1 MYHITYKLPGY
12 PSLQVE
18 RFSELTAAEVRY
30 DELAGNTDVFEL
42 SQPFVPDIAAPAAV
56 VVTVHTEI
64 EIPLE
69 APSEPSES

>member
-18 RFSELTAAEVRY
+18 RFGELSAAGARY
-30 DELAGNTDVFEL
+30 DELASNIDVFEL
-42 SQPFVPDIAAPAAV
+42 SQPFIPDTAAPAAE
-56 VVTVHTEI
+56 VVTVHTEV

-69 APSEPSES
+69 APAEPSES

>member
-18 RFSELTAAEVRY
+18 RFGELSAAEARY

-42 SQPFVPDIAAPAAV
+42 SQPFIPDTAPAA

-64 EIPLE
+64 EIP
-69 APSEPSES
+69 PEPSES

>member
-1 MYHITYKLPGY
+1 MYHVTYKLPGY

-18 RFSELTAAEVRY
+18 RFSELTAAEARY

-42 SQPFVPDIAAPAAV
+42 SQPFIPDTAAPTAE

-64 EIPLE
+64 EVPLD
-69 APSEPSES
+69 PPPEPSEN

>member
-18 RFSELTAAEVRY
+18 RFSELSAAEVRY
-30 DELAGNTDVFEL
+30 DELAGNTDVLDL
-42 SQPFVPDIAAPAAV
+42 SQPFVPDIAAPAAE

-69 APSEPSES
+69 APPEPSES